1 MDCCVLS
8 QAIHCQ
14 DQIVPDCQDYND
26 QSQTAYVD
34 SWLQQMQTGE
44 LDAYLCKQEFDRLQ
58 RLEEEAAAAE
68 ASFAE
73 LDKPRRE
80 SASTIDD
87 FFVDSP
93 HSRTGHPSM
102 SYVSPKTVHGVP
114 EDDVFLKPPLW
125 EDITSSIQKLD
136 PENAE
141 MITGMNAQ
149 IKLEV
154 TDDMLNP
161 EPVLHPLTIKTERSS
176 APGPASPCPLY
187 QSYKMPYLPRL
198 LYAPPPTPPS
208 SDPGSPGA
216 ALPRRTPPPPYPV
229 PQVIHTHTKYNRRN
243 NPELEKRRVHHCDF
257 IGCTKVYTKSSHLKA
272 HQRIHTGE
280 KPYRCQ
286 WPECEWRFA
295 RSDELTRHYRKHTG
309 AKPFKCAICER
320 SFARSDHL
328 ALHMKRHLPK
338 TPK

>member
-1 MDCCVLS
+1 MSVTV
-8 QAIHCQ
+8 AFG
-14 DQIVPDCQDYND
+14 VF
-26 QSQTAYVD
+26 
-34 SWLQQMQTGE
+34 QTGE
-44 LDAYLCKQEFDRLQ
+44 LDAYLCKQELERLQ

-87 FFVDSP
+87 FFVESP
-93 HSRTGHPSM
+93 HPRPHGHPSIM

-141 MITGMNAQ
+141 MLAVSGMSAH

-154 TDDMLNP
+154 TEDMLSP
-161 EPVLHPLTIKTERSS
+161 EPVLHPLTIKTERMTPAPASPLNIL
-176 APGPASPCPLY
+176 PGPASPCPQY
-187 QSYKMPYLPRL
+187 QSYKMPYHLPRL
-198 LYAPPPTPPS
+198 LYAPPPTPPN
-208 SDPGSPGA
+208 SDPGSPG

-229 PQVIHTHTKYNRRN
+229 PQVIHTKYNRRN

-257 IGCTKVYTKSSHLKA
+257 IGEFSQISCYTLFEIIS
-272 HQRIHTGE
+272 
-280 KPYRCQ
+280 
-286 WPECEWRFA
+286 
-295 RSDELTRHYRKHTG
+295 
-309 AKPFKCAICER
+309 
-320 SFARSDHL
+320 
-328 ALHMKRHLPK
+328 
-338 TPK
+338 